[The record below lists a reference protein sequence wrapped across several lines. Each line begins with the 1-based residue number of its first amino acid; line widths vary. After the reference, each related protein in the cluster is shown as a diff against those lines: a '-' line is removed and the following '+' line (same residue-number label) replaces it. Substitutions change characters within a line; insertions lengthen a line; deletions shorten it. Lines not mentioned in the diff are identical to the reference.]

1 MMSLNTI
8 LTTPC
13 WFKFEI
19 NAVQAYDLFNFVY
32 ELFKPDWS
40 LKDYNEKTDK
50 SIRYPLFEE
59 LIYALF

>member
-8 LTTPC
+8 LTTPR

-32 ELFKPDWS
+32 ESFKSDWS
-40 LKDYNEKTDK
+40 LKNYKEKTDK